1 MTDRKSSG
9 TEFRRR
15 FLGAQEPLFG
25 SFIKT
30 PSPHS
35 IEILGGLGFD
45 FVVIDAEHAP
55 FDRGSTE
62 ISLLAARASGVA
74 AIVRVASSAP
84 EHLLAALDDG
94 ASGVIAPHITSAAK
108 AQDLVAACRYAG
120 RRGFSNSPRA
130 GGYGAR
136 NIWQHVDMADKEVT
150 VIAMIEDPEAIDDID
165 AILAVNGL
173 DGVFV
178 GRGDLAVA
186 LQDREPDTPQV
197 RAATDRVIK
206 ATRQIGKPVC
216 LLASGPAEAREF
228 VACGVTAF
236 VISSDQGFMRS
247 AAASALKD
255 YKSAASISQ

>member
-1 MTDRKSSG
+1 MAVRDSG
-9 TEFRRR
+9 RQFEPGSDQLTPQARAYFNNLTLFDVQLALPGVFADNVYAHAVNGSTWTLPIEVFMYVLLALGSVL
-15 FLGAQEPLFG
+15 FLGRWRMVM
-25 SFIKT
+25 I
-30 PSPHS
+30 
-35 IEILGGLGFD
+35 
-45 FVVIDAEHAP
+45 
-55 FDRGSTE
+55 
-62 ISLLAARASGVA
+62 
-74 AIVRVASSAP
+74 
-84 EHLLAALDDG
+84 
-94 ASGVIAPHITSAAK
+94 
-108 AQDLVAACRYAG
+108 
-120 RRGFSNSPRA
+120 
-130 GGYGAR
+130 
-136 NIWQHVDMADKEVT
+136 T